1 MVDMFAKP
9 FLSDLRHF
17 ARQKDSFRT
26 SLEAWVLKTAK
37 SEIETSL
44 GSINYQ
50 ESLSMSENT
59 VEIQ

>member
-9 FLSDLRHF
+9 FLSDLRDF
-17 ARQKDSFRT
+17 ARQKNSFRT